1 MKKIITYSTIFLVAL
16 FISGAAMAEKKP
28 VTQATMDKNL
38 QHSGFLSNYD
48 DFKVLNP
55 ETNAEVWIA
64 KPFQDLT
71 ILKDYRAI
79 ILSPV
84 EVWLHSAADYKG
96 VNPDD
101 LKKITDY
108 FESAL
113 KERLSK
119 RFELVEKAGPDVM
132 QLRIAITGLET
143 HRAKTKTH
151 IKSRAVVEM
160 EVLDSESRNRLV
172 AAIDQHSS
180 SKLKEG
186 EGAEPYEKIL
196 DFWAK
201 RVSNRLNT
209 ARNK

>member
-1 MKKIITYSTIFLVAL
+1 MKKIITHATIFLVAL
-16 FISGAAMAEKKP
+16 VLSYAAMAEKP
-28 VTQATMDKNL
+28 VTQATMDHNL
-38 QHSGFLSNYD
+38 QRSGFLENYD

-64 KPFQDLT
+64 PPFQDLS
-71 ILKDYRAI
+71 ILKNYRAI

-84 EVWLHSAADYKG
+84 EVWLHSAGDYRG

-108 FESAL
+108 FEGEL
-113 KERLSK
+113 KEKLSK
-119 RFELVEKAGPDVM
+119 RFELVEKPGPDVM

-143 HRAKTKTH
+143 EKAKLKTH

-160 EVLDSESRNRLV
+160 EVIESESRKRLV

-180 SKLKEG
+180 SKLKAG

-201 RVSNRLNT
+201 RISNRLNT
-209 ARNK
+209 ARN